1 MQADDA
7 YDIAI
12 MIPLYNLTECRD
24 SYSKTYETSWQ
35 YYRHKPALVAH
46 AIIDFTV
53 ANAITDWVKTSK

>member
-35 YYRHKPALVAH
+35 YYRHKPALAV
-46 AIIDFTV
+46 TLLL
-53 ANAITDWVKTSK
+53 